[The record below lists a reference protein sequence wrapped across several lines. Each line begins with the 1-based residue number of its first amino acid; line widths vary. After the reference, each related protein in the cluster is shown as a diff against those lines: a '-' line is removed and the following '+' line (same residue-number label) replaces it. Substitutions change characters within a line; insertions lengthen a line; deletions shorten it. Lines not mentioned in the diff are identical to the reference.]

1 MFLVTTFAKLRRAA
15 NYLLQTQP
23 CIAAHEL
30 QLSPKSFQSGT
41 TVLQDLVRRFLP
53 PVAIALAITALLFL
67 LMKGLI
73 SNEQPRLDQR
83 PMGANLTFVPL
94 IEDQPVKGTDRQK
107 PERTII
113 ESPPENQ
120 PIIPELGGNPVEF
133 TEPVTPQ
140 PPTTGGELSIADGNF
155 LPIVT
160 VAPEYP
166 RRMASRGIE
175 GWVLLAFTVDELGRV
190 VDPRVV
196 EAQPQSGFNK
206 AALNAITRFKF
217 KPQVVNGTAI
227 AVPGV
232 QQRIV
237 FQLTESDS

>member
-1 MFLVTTFAKLRRAA
+1 
-15 NYLLQTQP
+15 
-23 CIAAHEL
+23 
-30 QLSPKSFQSGT
+30 
-41 TVLQDLVRRFLP
+41 LQDLIRRFLP

-73 SNEQPRLDQR
+73 SNEQPRLDER

-94 IEDQPVKGTDRQK
+94 IEDQPVKGTDHQK
-107 PERTII
+107 PKRTII
-113 ESPPENQ
+113 EAPVDQ
-120 PIIPELGGNPVEF
+120 PI
-133 TEPVTPQ
+133 TPGPDGTPIDTTVQ
-140 PPTTGGELSIADGNF
+140 ITPRPPTTDGIGIADGNF

-227 AVPGV
+227 AVVGV

-237 FQLTESDS
+237 FQLGES